1 MENDENPTAVT
12 SNSVE
17 QTEIDRLNELIKSQ
31 TNEITEFNSRFV
43 HFQQHYENLLAKQKD
58 ENAKEKQLTVMRYAQ
73 AEKAKLDA
81 DRRFE
86 ISNSKNCEL
95 TKEKENLQLKLAEM
109 KLLSNKLQQAFDT
122 KVAELTTMKK
132 DLEKTKELNQSI
144 DATLKS
150 TLNHLK
156 GESASLREQKEI
168 NEKLRKELA
177 EQQELNKQLHEN
189 LQSVPTDDERSKAFE
204 TLRDEYEAL
213 KTRFSTIQ
221 DENIQLKDKLKSID
235 EDRTALENVLESFRQ
250 NAAKEKE
257 KTKNLYDEL
266 LAARENDLTEI
277 SRLKQIEN
285 VYNQTLADNADLRQ
299 LLAKE
304 HEFLVLTQNL
314 TEKNSILQIDFEQ
327 MKIFNEKLRLE
338 NEKLLQNDVEQKFRL
353 NQFEK
358 IEETLKTDFKQI
370 EEKFEILK
378 KNHDEVLRENEDLKI
393 EIVNLKKKHQAN
405 TKDLIKQLQQLQK
418 SKTFDDVTTKTK
430 ENLGENSSRGSR
442 TSSTGSTNENSPIVV
457 VESPPIPSK
466 PVVEEETDVIVNIVD
481 IDRQKL
487 IEKLLK
493 QQKLLVRRNEKIEFL
508 NDHIVI
514 LTQDL
519 QNKRKIIQ
527 SYAMNEDAFMYTSNQ
542 SDSIKQQLAEKS
554 RSNSSSLM
562 ATLYN
567 RATTVGQNA
576 THKILP
582 QFFHD
587 QSSTMNLET
596 ALDIMG
602 KLQSVLE
609 DTLLKNITLKENV
622 DTLSKEIERLSKR
635 TKT

>member
-31 TNEITEFNSRFV
+31 TNEIAEFNSRFV

-327 MKIFNEKLRLE
+327 MKISNEKLRLE